1 MAGTI
6 VNPELFPIVVDLA
19 VRGFLLTG
27 LAALVVLGLR
37 HRSAALRH
45 LVWAIAVTG
54 LLAVPALR
62 PILPDLAVPVAW
74 SPAEFAGI
82 GEGTPTGRSIR
93 WSTRAGDSAGS
104 RTAIGA
110 GEEPQAASAIPP
122 DAPSGHRAAT
132 GGGSPDLSARP
143 TAATNQAGSEPA
155 AVWEVA
161 TTWDRESSHAS
172 AGWLGAAALLW
183 LVGAFLALLSFARD
197 RIALARLSRAS
208 KPHVDPRM
216 RATARR
222 LARRLG
228 LRRHVRLVQA
238 PAGTIPM
245 TWGIVRAVVA
255 LPPDAVDWPD
265 ERLEAVLLHEL
276 AHVARL
282 DCAVQTVAEVA
293 RAIHWFNPLA
303 WLAARRLRIE
313 RELACDDVAL
323 AAGARPS
330 TYARQLVDLARAY
343 HLPGQAGA
351 ASVPMAREADV
362 GSRVSA
368 VLDERRTRSG
378 TACSKPAHAALLTG
392 IVILPLAVVSPAAG
406 TPDLEAGTAWTMQLA
421 AGSGASDGL
430 APTISCAADAGE
442 WSSVEQESNGRRR
455 EIRMSRADCRITVL
469 IEEQGDDVNRRL
481 EIVPGEGGVP

>member
-6 VNPELFPIVVDLA
+6 ANPELLPVVVDLA

-45 LVWAIAVTG
+45 LVWTIAVTG

-82 GEGTPTGRSIR
+82 GEGMPTGTPIR
-93 WSTRAGDSAGS
+93 WSTRAASSAGS
-104 RTAIGA
+104 RAAIDA
-110 GEEPQAASAIPP
+110 GEEQQAVTAVQP

-132 GGGSPDLSARP
+132 RGGSSDGPAGP
-143 TAATNQAGSEPA
+143 VAAETRAGWEPV

-161 TTWDRESSHAS
+161 TTWDREGSRAN
-172 AGWLGAAALLW
+172 AWWLAAAGLLW
-183 LVGAFLALLSFARD
+183 LVGTLLALLPFARD

-216 RATARR
+216 RAMARG

-228 LRRHVRLVQA
+228 LRRRVRLVQA

-255 LPPDAVDWPD
+255 LPPDAPDWPD

-276 AHVARL
+276 AHVSRL
-282 DCAVQTVAEVA
+282 DCAVQTVAELA
-293 RAIHWFNPLA
+293 CAIHWFNPLA

-343 HLPGQAGA
+343 HLPRRAVA

-362 GSRVSA
+362 RSRVSA
-368 VLDERRTRSG
+368 VLDERRTRTGAARSI
-378 TACSKPAHAALLTG
+378 PAHAALLTG
-392 IVILPLAVVSPAAG
+392 IVILPLAVVTPAAG
-406 TPDLEAGTAWTMQLA
+406 TPDPEAVTAWTMQLA
-421 AGSGASDGL
+421 AGSSASEQADQDAVATREVLSKARGL
-430 APTISCAADAGE
+430 EPDSYLF
-442 WSSVEQESNGRRR
+442 R
-455 EIRMSRADCRITVL
+455 
-469 IEEQGDDVNRRL
+469 
-481 EIVPGEGGVP
+481 VP